1 MPFCSV
7 LPYRAAVL
15 ADETASAEV
24 VHGFAS
30 AVARELVLW
39 NIDFFIYILSME
51 ISYMVGTSNLGS
63 WDGLVSIGNNWE

>member
-30 AVARELVLW
+30 AVAELVLW
-39 NIDFFIYILSME
+39 NMDFFHILGMG
-51 ISYMVGTSNLGS
+51 M
-63 WDGLVSIGNNWE
+63 SIFQWENPL